1 MLKRSKRII
10 KIILAISLI
19 SVVMVVG
26 FKGINVIRGKTGITQ
41 PIVISQVRNSI
52 GEKSVLHKEVILS
65 KFESCKK
72 IQIIQTTVKQEITI
86 SQGMKSGFFKND
98 KKITFTGIGKYIID
112 LNKIHKENI
121 VIDNNNR
128 TITMFTSKPDVEVE
142 LLEEKTQ
149 FQDDKGILS
158 FYDVKLAPEEL
169 EKYKYEVKMQ
179 MLDTLQNGK
188 NDTIIESKA
197 KESLESLILQTTAN
211 KYKII
216 INFVK

>member
-1 MLKRSKRII
+1 
-10 KIILAISLI
+10 
-19 SVVMVVG
+19 MVVG